1 MATTFDVIPS
11 LNTEVTFGDVLEL
24 AQGNINRFLAKLST
38 PQSIK
43 LRAEIITGEHRVD
56 ANPTATFEWPQDK
69 TYAWFSIEGIAGGTD
84 AYCDTISSSYGVKGR
99 QWWFLD
105 ELREAPGFQAQHE
118 TILSKAKALDRMWSF
133 RRSMGQPPIINLSY
147 GFIAGALA
155 ELTGGLVFSG
165 DGAWDY
171 QRLPI
176 SGPQFLAEYFS
187 SGSSIKPEIG
197 N

>member
-11 LNTEVTFGDVLEL
+11 TNTDVTFGEVLEL
-24 AQGNINRFLAKLST
+24 AQANINRSLAKLST
-38 PQSIK
+38 PQSID
-43 LRAEIITGEHRVD
+43 LRAEIITGEHRID
-56 ANPTATFEWPQDK
+56 ANPTAPFAWPHNK
-69 TYAWFSIEGIAGGTD
+69 TYAWFSINGIAGGTD

-105 ELREAPGFQAQHE
+105 ELREAPAFQAQHE
-118 TILSKAKALDRMWSF
+118 AILSKAIALDRKWSF

-147 GFIAGALA
+147 GIIAGALA
-155 ELTGGLVFSG
+155 ELTCGLVFSG

-176 SGPQFLAEYFS
+176 SGTEFLAKYLN
-187 SGSSIKPEIG
+187 SGALLYQK
-197 N
+197 